1 VPKVKKKSSKKKY
14 RKAPSRFMRMR
25 YGVPR
30 RGDLRVYGLI
40 KTMTGKTKRIS
51 FQVKIGS
58 GLMRNKRKLSR
69 LIRTVVNA
77 IKYQKKVPV
86 HRQGDVFS
94 SFKEL
99 FDRTKWVKIRRLLDY
114 KAGVIYAR

>member
-1 VPKVKKKSSKKKY
+1 
-14 RKAPSRFMRMR
+14 MR

-40 KTMTGKTKRIS
+40 KTMTGKTRRIS

-58 GLMRNKRKLSR
+58 GLMRNRQKLSS
-69 LIRTVVNA
+69 LIRAVVNA

-99 FDRTKWVKIRRLLDY
+99 FDRTNWVRIRMLIDY
-114 KAGVIYAR
+114 KAGVVYAR